1 MESVEPD
8 APRERLCQPV
18 PLRGDPCGC
27 WPMRASSLGS
37 VLFAQR
43 APQTRGELPSGRG
56 SLRSQKER
64 QQNQTSGQCE
74 NIDSTWATVGLQ
86 SVSSG
91 PRVTCCDRAGTP
103 SQRLAPHR
111 ALPSAGTPRPSV
123 HRAPSLLRSP
133 PLSSVP
139 DHWSHASAGQ
149 ESGHSL
155 AGCPGAL
162 VSVEAAQGE
171 HLAASLSCRLSAL
184 SGSLSSGLGLP
195 ALAESAPR
203 GLLLGDSE
211 GGREASKTALWW
223 LRLW

>member
-43 APQTRGELPSGRG
+43 APQTRGELPSGRE

-86 SVSSG
+86 SASSG

-111 ALPSAGTPRPSV
+111 ALPSAGTPRPSI

-139 DHWSHASAGQ
+139 DHWSHCVCG
-149 ESGHSL
+149 SGVRAQLGWVSR
-155 AGCPGAL
+155 GPGL
-162 VSVEAAQGE
+162 REAAQGE

-184 SGSLSSGLGLP
+184 RGSLSSGLGLP

-211 GGREASKTALWW
+211 GGREASKTETLVET
-223 LRLW
+223 